1 MNAYMNLALNECELL
16 IVYEASDETN
26 KYLSSMAADFEY
38 FPIGR
43 DALVFIVNEN
53 NPVKSLSI
61 DQIVDIYSGNIDNWK
76 DVGGKNIEIDAFQR
90 NATSGSQALMKKLV
104 MKNVEPAETPKEKM
118 PSEMGMLIDALAE
131 YNNESNAIGYSVFY
145 YASQMYTKPGLKFIG
160 VNGVDPSN
168 ETIKNKKYPLTND
181 FYAVIRKNEPE
192 NSPARKLAMW
202 LTGENGKKM
211 IEKCGYVSN

>member
-1 MNAYMNLALNECELL
+1 
-16 IVYEASDETN
+16 
-26 KYLSSMAADFEY
+26 
-38 FPIGR
+38 
-43 DALVFIVNEN
+43 
-53 NPVKSLSI
+53 
-61 DQIVDIYSGNIDNWK
+61 
-76 DVGGKNIEIDAFQR
+76 
-90 NATSGSQALMKKLV
+90 
-104 MKNVEPAETPKEKM
+104 
-118 PSEMGMLIDALAE
+118 
-131 YNNESNAIGYSVFY
+131 
-145 YASQMYTKPGLKFIG
+145 LKFIG